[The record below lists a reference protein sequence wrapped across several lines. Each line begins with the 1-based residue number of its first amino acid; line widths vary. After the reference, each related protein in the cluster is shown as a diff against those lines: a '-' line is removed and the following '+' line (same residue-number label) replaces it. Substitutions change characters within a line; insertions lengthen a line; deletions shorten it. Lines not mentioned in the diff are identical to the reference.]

1 MTPRK
6 TRAPATTPALK
17 HWLGAALL
25 GMGGLS
31 GMSAHAL
38 SLGRMQVLSSLGESL
53 RAEVEVIAMSPEEAS
68 SFKAAMADAE
78 TARALGIAARPGLND
93 LTMTLQRL
101 PDGRAKLVLSG
112 SSPVTEPF
120 VELALEISWTG
131 GKLTRNYTLLFT
143 PPQAN
148 QVVTPLAPALQVAPL
163 AQAAEPA
170 PATPPTSP
178 APAAAPTPTPA
189 PTPVPAP
196 AKAAA
201 AAKRVT
207 VQRGDT
213 ASQLAVQAKALNVS
227 LDQMLLAMLRAN
239 PDAFV
244 GGNVNRLK
252 AGAVLE
258 LPGAEQALALNAA
271 EARQT
276 ITLQSQDFN
285 AFRQQLASNAKAAD
299 VAPAGRA
306 ATGKVQSALE
316 EKTPAAAAPDKLT
329 LSKGALQ
336 GGASAEEKLSQQRKA
351 KDADER
357 LAELSKNIREL
368 NELGQR
374 SSAPAAAG
382 SQATAEAPAA
392 QSAASAPA
400 AAATATPVLPAVAL
414 PAVKAAAAP
423 NLIDRLAQHPAVLPA
438 AGALLSVLLAWILM
452 RTRRNRAADESLL
465 GAGSEAL
472 DAAPE
477 LHSQFVPMTDAALTA
492 DAGLEAN
499 PSIGALT
506 AMPTPAP
513 LPEDDP
519 LVLARAE
526 LARGRDLQAE
536 AILRMAL
543 EQTPLRM
550 DLLTEMMD
558 LCVERQDSAAFE
570 ALAVRVLGTAGG
582 PGPEWPLICLKGQ
595 SLDPT
600 NPLYAPAEGAPKD
613 SPFDN
618 LDFDLEL
625 DANAGPAEASANP
638 APVPPA
644 DNNAQPASR
653 VEPARAAAPS
663 GEFDMSSLSL
673 DLPTPPASASDN
685 PPRNAP

>member
-6 TRAPATTPALK
+6 THAPATTPALK

-25 GMGGLS
+25 GMGCLS

-53 RAEVEVIAMSPEEAS
+53 RAEVEVIAMSLEEAN
-68 SFKAAMADAE
+68 SFKASMAGAE
-78 TARALGIAARPGLND
+78 TARALGNTARPGLND

-101 PDGRAKLVLSG
+101 PDGRATLVLTG

-120 VELALEISWTG
+120 VELALEISWAG

-143 PPQAN
+143 PPQTS

-170 PATPPTSP
+170 PTTPPASP
-178 APAAAPTPTPA
+178 APAAAPA

-201 AAKRVT
+201 TAKRVT

-213 ASQLAVQAKALNVS
+213 ASQLAAQAKTLNVS

-382 SQATAEAPAA
+382 SQASAEAPAA
-392 QSAASAPA
+392 QSEASAPA
-400 AAATATPVLPAVAL
+400 AATPVLPAVAL

-423 NLIDRLAQHPAVLPA
+423 NLIDRLAQSPAVLPA
-438 AGALLSVLLAWILM
+438 AGALLSVLLAWVLV
-452 RTRRNRAADESLL
+452 RSRRNRAADESLL
-465 GAGSEAL
+465 NTGIDTP
-472 DAAPE
+472 DAAPKP
-477 LHSQFVPMTDAALTA
+477 STQFVPMTDAALTV
-492 DAGLEAN
+492 DVGFEAK
-499 PSIGALT
+499 PDLGALT
-506 AMPTPAP
+506 AQPPAAP

-550 DLLTEMMD
+550 DLLLEMMD
-558 LCVERQDSAAFE
+558 LCVERQDSTAFE

-595 SLDPT
+595 LLDPT
-600 NPLYAPAEGAPKD
+600 NPLYAPAEAAPQD

-625 DANAGPAEASANP
+625 DANTGPADASANP
-638 APVPPA
+638 APVPSA
-644 DNNAQPASR
+644 NNNAKPASR

-673 DLPTPPASASDN
+673 DLTTPPASASDN

>member
-1 MTPRK
+1 
-6 TRAPATTPALK
+6 
-17 HWLGAALL
+17 
-25 GMGGLS
+25 
-31 GMSAHAL
+31 
-38 SLGRMQVLSSLGESL
+38 
-53 RAEVEVIAMSPEEAS
+53 
-68 SFKAAMADAE
+68 
-78 TARALGIAARPGLND
+78 
-93 LTMTLQRL
+93 
-101 PDGRAKLVLSG
+101 
-112 SSPVTEPF
+112 
-120 VELALEISWTG
+120 
-131 GKLTRNYTLLFT
+131 
-143 PPQAN
+143 
-148 QVVTPLAPALQVAPL
+148 
-163 AQAAEPA
+163 
-170 PATPPTSP
+170 
-178 APAAAPTPTPA
+178 
-189 PTPVPAP
+189 
-196 AKAAA
+196 
-201 AAKRVT
+201 VT

-213 ASQLAVQAKALNVS
+213 ASKLAVQAKALNVS

-244 GGNVNRLK
+244 AGNVNRLK
-252 AGAVLE
+252 VGVVLE
-258 LPGAEQALALNAA
+258 LPDAEQALALNAV

-276 ITLQSQDFN
+276 IALQSQDFN

-316 EKTPAAAAPDKLT
+316 EKTAAAAAPDKLT

-368 NELGQR
+368 SDLGQR
-374 SSAPAAAG
+374 SSAPVAAG
-382 SQATAEAPAA
+382 SQAPAEAPAA
-392 QSAASAPA
+392 QSVASAPA
-400 AAATATPVLPAVAL
+400 VSAPATPVLPAVAL

-438 AGALLSVLLAWILM
+438 AGALLSVLLAWTLV
-452 RTRRNRAADESLL
+452 RSRRNRAEQENLL
-465 GAGSEAL
+465 SAGSDAP

-477 LHSQFVPMTDAALTA
+477 PRTQFVPMTDAALTA
-492 DAGLEAN
+492 GAGLDAK
-499 PSIGALT
+499 PSLAAQSALAT
-506 AMPTPAP
+506 AAP

-550 DLLTEMMD
+550 DLLLEMMD

-595 SLDPT
+595 LLDPT
-600 NPLYAPAEGAPKD
+600 NPLYAPTEAAPQD

-625 DANAGPAEASANP
+625 NANTGPADVSPSTGP
-638 APVPPA
+638 APFA
-644 DNNAQPASR
+644 DNTAQTASR

-673 DLPTPPASASDN
+673 DLPTPPASAGDN

>member
-1 MTPRK
+1 MTQRN
-6 TRAPATTPALK
+6 TLAPATTPALK

-25 GMGGLS
+25 GMGCLS

-38 SLGRMQVLSSLGESL
+38 TLGRMQVLSSLGESL
-53 RAEVEVIAMSPEEAS
+53 RAVVEVVDLNPADAS
-68 SFKAAMADAE
+68 SFKASLAGAE
-78 TARALGIAARPGLND
+78 TARALGMAARPGLND
-93 LTMTLQRL
+93 LTMALQRSQ
-101 PDGRAKLVLSG
+101 DGSAMLVLTSA
-112 SSPVTEPF
+112 SPVTEPF
-120 VELALEISWTG
+120 VDLALEITWTG
-131 GKLTRNYTLLFT
+131 GKLTRSYTLLFT
-143 PPQAN
+143 PSPTS

-163 AQAAEPA
+163 AQAAEAA
-170 PATPPTSP
+170 PATPPASP
-178 APAAAPTPTPA
+178 APAAKPAPTPA
-189 PTPVPAP
+189 PAP
-196 AKAAA
+196 DKTAGQ
-201 AAKRVT
+201 AKRVT

-213 ASQLAVQAKALNVS
+213 ASKLAVQAKALNVS

-244 GGNVNRLK
+244 DGNVNRLK
-252 AGAVLE
+252 VGVVLE
-258 LPGAEQALALNAA
+258 LPDAEQALALNAV

-276 ITLQSQDFN
+276 IAVQSQDFN
-285 AFRQQLASNAKAAD
+285 AFRQQLASNARAAD
-299 VAPAGRA
+299 IAPAGRA

-316 EKTPAAAAPDKLT
+316 EKTAAAAAPDKLT

-357 LAELSKNIREL
+357 LAELSKNISEL
-368 NELGQR
+368 SDLGQR
-374 SSAPAAAG
+374 SSAPAAA
-382 SQATAEAPAA
+382 AP
-392 QSAASAPA
+392 
-400 AAATATPVLPAVAL
+400 ATPVLPAVAL

-438 AGALLSVLLAWILM
+438 AGALLSVLLAWVLV
-452 RTRRNRAADESLL
+452 RSRRNRAEQENLL
-465 GAGSEAL
+465 SAGSDAP

-477 LHSQFVPMTDAALTA
+477 QRTQFVPMTDAALTA
-492 DAGLEAN
+492 GAGLDAK
-499 PSIGALT
+499 PSLVALSALAT
-506 AMPTPAP
+506 AAP

-519 LVLARAE
+519 LVLARTE

-550 DLLTEMMD
+550 DLLLEMMD

-595 SLDPT
+595 LLDPT
-600 NPLYAPAEGAPKD
+600 NPLYAPTEAAPQD

-625 DANAGPAEASANP
+625 NANTGPADASLSAGPALS
-638 APVPPA
+638 A
-644 DNNAQPASR
+644 DNTAQPASR

-673 DLPTPPASASDN
+673 DLPTPPASVSDN
-685 PPRNAP
+685 PPRKAP

>member
-25 GMGGLS
+25 GMACLS

-38 SLGRMQVLSSLGESL
+38 SLGRLQVLSSLGESL
-53 RAEVEVIAMSPEEAS
+53 RAEVEVLALSPEEAN
-68 SFKAAMADAE
+68 SFKATMAGAD
-78 TARALGIAARPGLND
+78 TARALGITASPGLND

-101 PDGRAKLVLSG
+101 PDGRATLVLTG

-148 QVVTPLAPALQVAPL
+148 QAVTPLAPALQVAPL

-170 PATPPTSP
+170 PATPPASSAP
-178 APAAAPTPTPA
+178 AP
-189 PTPVPAP
+189 V
-196 AKAAA
+196 KAASE
-201 AAKRVT
+201 AKRVT

-213 ASQLAVQAKALNVS
+213 ASKLAVQAKALNVS

-258 LPGAEQALALNAA
+258 LPGADQALALNAV

-368 NELGQR
+368 NDLGQR

-382 SQATAEAPAA
+382 SQASAEASAA

-400 AAATATPVLPAVAL
+400 AATPVLPAVAL
-414 PAVKAAAAP
+414 PAVQAAAAP

-438 AGALLSVLLAWILM
+438 AGALLSVLLAWILV
-452 RTRRNRAADESLL
+452 RSRRNRAADESLL
-465 GAGSEAL
+465 NTVSDAPV
-472 DAAPE
+472 AAPE
-477 LHSQFVPMTDAALTA
+477 PRTQFVPMTEATLTA

-499 PSIGALT
+499 PSLGAVT
-506 AMPTPAP
+506 AMPTTAP

-519 LVLARAE
+519 LVMARAE
-526 LARGRDLQAE
+526 LAHGRDLQAE

-550 DLLTEMMD
+550 DLLLEMMD

-570 ALAVRVLGTAGG
+570 SLAVRVLGTAGG

-595 SLDPT
+595 LLDPT
-600 NPLYAPAEGAPKD
+600 NPLYAPAEAAPPD
-613 SPFDN
+613 SPFDH

-625 DANAGPAEASANP
+625 DANTSQAEASANP
-638 APVPPA
+638 APVPSA
-644 DNNAQPASR
+644 DNNAKPASR

>member
-6 TRAPATTPALK
+6 THAFATTPALK

-25 GMGGLS
+25 GMGCLS

-38 SLGRMQVLSSLGESL
+38 SLGRLQVLSSLGESL
-53 RAEVEVIAMSPEEAS
+53 RAEVEVLALSPEEAN
-68 SFKAAMADAE
+68 SFKATMAGAE
-78 TARALGIAARPGLND
+78 TARALGITASPGLND

-101 PDGRAKLVLSG
+101 PDGRATLVLTG
-112 SSPVTEPF
+112 ASPVTEPF

-148 QVVTPLAPALQVAPL
+148 QVLTPLAPALQVAPQ

-170 PATPPTSP
+170 PAA
-178 APAAAPTPTPA
+178 APAPTPA
-189 PTPVPAP
+189 PAPV
-196 AKAAA
+196 KAAA
-201 AAKRVT
+201 AAKRLT

-252 AGAVLE
+252 AGAVIE
-258 LPGAEQALALNAA
+258 LPSAEQALALNAA

-368 NELGQR
+368 NELGQ
-374 SSAPAAAG
+374 SNSVPAAAG

-392 QSAASAPA
+392 QSAVSAPA
-400 AAATATPVLPAVAL
+400 AAAPASAVLPAVAL
-414 PAVKAAAAP
+414 PAVKAAVAP

-438 AGALLSVLLAWILM
+438 AGALLSVLLAWILV
-452 RTRRNRAADESLL
+452 RSRRNRAEQDKLL
-465 GAGSEAL
+465 SAGSDEL
-472 DAAPE
+472 DASPE
-477 LHSQFVPMTDAALTA
+477 RLTELAPMTDAALTA
-492 DAGLEAN
+492 GAGFDAKSSLAAL
-499 PSIGALT
+499 SALT
-506 AMPTPAP
+506 TAAP

-550 DLLTEMMD
+550 DLLLEMMD

-595 SLDPT
+595 LLDPT
-600 NPLYAPAEGAPKD
+600 NPLYAPTEEAPRHD

-625 DANAGPAEASANP
+625 NANTGPADASVSAAP
-638 APVPPA
+638 APSA
-644 DNNAQPASR
+644 DNTAQPASR

>member
-6 TRAPATTPALK
+6 THAPAKTPILK
-17 HWLGAALL
+17 HCLGVALL
-25 GMGGLS
+25 GMGCLS

-53 RAEVEVIAMSPEEAS
+53 RAEVEVIDLSPADAS
-68 SFKAAMADAE
+68 SFKATMADFE

-93 LTMTLQRL
+93 LTLSLQRL
-101 PDGRAKLVLSG
+101 PDGRATLLLTG
-112 SSPVTEPF
+112 ASPVTEPF
-120 VELALEISWTG
+120 VELALEIIWAS
-131 GKLTRNYTLLFT
+131 GKLTRSYTLLFT

-148 QVVTPLAPALQVAPL
+148 QPLQPLAPALQVTPL

-170 PATPPTSP
+170 PATPPASPAPAPAPTP
-178 APAAAPTPTPA
+178 APAAA
-189 PTPVPAP
+189 
-196 AKAAA
+196 KAAN

-258 LPGAEQALALNAA
+258 LPGAEQALALNAV

-276 ITLQSQDFN
+276 IILQSQDFN

-306 ATGKVQSALE
+306 ATGKVQSALV
-316 EKTPAAAAPDKLT
+316 EKTAAAAAPDKLT

-368 NELGQR
+368 NDLGQR
-374 SSAPAAAG
+374 SSAPAAG
-382 SQATAEAPAA
+382 SQATAEVPAA
-392 QSAASAPA
+392 QSTASAPA
-400 AAATATPVLPAVAL
+400 AATPNGPAVAL
-414 PAVKAAAAP
+414 PAVKAAVAP

-438 AGALLSVLLAWILM
+438 AGAFLSVLLAWILV
-452 RTRRNRAADESLL
+452 RSRRNRAAPKNLL
-465 GAGSEAL
+465 PADSEAL
-472 DAAPE
+472 DASPE
-477 LHSQFVPMTDAALTA
+477 RRTEFAPMTDA
-492 DAGLEAN
+492 N
-499 PSIGALT
+499 PGFA
-506 AMPTPAP
+506 AMPAMPPVPP

-550 DLLTEMMD
+550 DLLLEMMD
-558 LCVERQDSAAFE
+558 LCVERQDSSAFE

-595 SLDPT
+595 LLDPT
-600 NPLYAPAEGAPKD
+600 NPLYAPAEAAPQD

-625 DANAGPAEASANP
+625 DANTDPAAASASTS
-638 APVPPA
+638 A
-644 DNNAQPASR
+644 DNSAKPASR
-653 VEPARAAAPS
+653 VEPARAAAQS
-663 GEFDMSSLSL
+663 GEFDMGAISL
-673 DLPTPPASASDN
+673 DLPTPQANARDN

>member
-1 MTPRK
+1 M
-6 TRAPATTPALK
+6 
-17 HWLGAALL
+17 
-25 GMGGLS
+25 
-31 GMSAHAL
+31 
-38 SLGRMQVLSSLGESL
+38 
-53 RAEVEVIAMSPEEAS
+53 
-68 SFKAAMADAE
+68 
-78 TARALGIAARPGLND
+78 
-93 LTMTLQRL
+93 
-101 PDGRAKLVLSG
+101 
-112 SSPVTEPF
+112 
-120 VELALEISWTG
+120 
-131 GKLTRNYTLLFT
+131 
-143 PPQAN
+143 
-148 QVVTPLAPALQVAPL
+148 
-163 AQAAEPA
+163 
-170 PATPPTSP
+170 
-178 APAAAPTPTPA
+178 
-189 PTPVPAP
+189 
-196 AKAAA
+196 
-201 AAKRVT
+201 
-207 VQRGDT
+207 
-213 ASQLAVQAKALNVS
+213 QAKTLNVS
-227 LDQMLLAMLRAN
+227 LDRMLLAMLRAN

-244 GGNVNRLK
+244 DGNVNRLK

-299 VAPAGRA
+299 VAPASRA

-316 EKTPAAAAPDKLT
+316 EKTAAAAAPDKLT
-329 LSKGALQ
+329 LSKGGLQ

-368 NELGQR
+368 NDLGQR
-374 SSAPAAAG
+374 SSAPAPAG

-400 AAATATPVLPAVAL
+400 AATPSLPAVAL
-414 PAVKAAAAP
+414 PAVKAAVAP
-423 NLIDRLAQHPAVLPA
+423 NLIDRLAKHPAVLPA
-438 AGALLSVLLAWILM
+438 AGGLLGVLLAWILV
-452 RTRRNRAADESLL
+452 RSRRNRAEQESLL
-465 GAGSEAL
+465 RAGGDGL

-477 LHSQFVPMTDAALTA
+477 RRTEFVPMTDAALTA
-492 DAGLEAN
+492 DAGFDAKTG
-499 PSIGALT
+499 IA
-506 AMPTPAP
+506 AMPTFTAAP

-558 LCVERQDSAAFE
+558 LCVERQDSTAFE

-595 SLDPT
+595 LLDPT
-600 NPLYAPAEGAPKD
+600 NPLYAPAEAAPQD

-638 APVPPA
+638 APVPSA
-644 DNNAQPASR
+644 DNNTQPASR

>member
-25 GMGGLS
+25 GMACLS

-38 SLGRMQVLSSLGESL
+38 SLGRLQVLSSLGESL
-53 RAEVEVIAMSPEEAS
+53 RAEVEVLALSPEEAN
-68 SFKAAMADAE
+68 SFKASMAGAD
-78 TARALGIAARPGLND
+78 TARALGITASPGLND

-101 PDGRAKLVLSG
+101 PDGRATLVLTG

-148 QVVTPLAPALQVAPL
+148 QAVTPLAPALQVAPL

-170 PATPPTSP
+170 PATPPASSAP
-178 APAAAPTPTPA
+178 AP
-189 PTPVPAP
+189 V
-196 AKAAA
+196 KAASE
-201 AAKRVT
+201 AKRVT

-213 ASQLAVQAKALNVS
+213 ASKLAVQAKALNVS

-258 LPGAEQALALNAA
+258 LPGADQALALNAV

-368 NELGQR
+368 NDLGQR

-382 SQATAEAPAA
+382 SQASAEASAA

-400 AAATATPVLPAVAL
+400 AATPVLPAVAL
-414 PAVKAAAAP
+414 PAVQAAAAP

-438 AGALLSVLLAWILM
+438 AGALLSVLLAWILV
-452 RTRRNRAADESLL
+452 RSRRNRAEQESLL
-465 GAGSEAL
+465 RAGSEAL
-472 DAAPE
+472 DAAPDRHTE
-477 LHSQFVPMTDAALTA
+477 FVPMTDAALTA
-492 DAGLEAN
+492 DAGFEAN
-499 PSIGALT
+499 PSLGAVT
-506 AMPTPAP
+506 AMPTTAP

-519 LVLARAE
+519 LVMARAE

-550 DLLTEMMD
+550 DLLLEMMD

-595 SLDPT
+595 LLDPT
-600 NPLYAPAEGAPKD
+600 NPLYAPAEAAPPD
-613 SPFDN
+613 SPFDH

-625 DANAGPAEASANP
+625 DANTSQAEASANP
-638 APVPPA
+638 APMPSA
-644 DNNAQPASR
+644 DSSAKPASR